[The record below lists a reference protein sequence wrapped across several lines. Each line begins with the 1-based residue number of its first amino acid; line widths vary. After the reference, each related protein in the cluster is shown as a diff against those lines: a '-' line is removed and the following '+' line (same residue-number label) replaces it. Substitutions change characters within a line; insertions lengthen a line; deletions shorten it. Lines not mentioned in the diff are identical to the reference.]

1 MKRKSIEQEFA
12 ARIGLDWADAKHDI
26 CLQVTGEQTTEALV
40 LEHLP
45 ERIDEWARALRK
57 RFNGR
62 PVAIALELFK
72 GPIVSA
78 LRKYDFFVVF
88 PINPATLA
96 KYRET
101 WTFSGAKDD
110 PTDAELALEVL
121 TKHPERLNPLQPQS
135 VEMRIL
141 EQLVESRRRLVD
153 DRTRITNRITSSL
166 KNYFPQPLQWFKDK
180 DTDVFCDFL
189 ERWSTLKAAQL
200 ARRSTLK
207 RFFCEH
213 NVRRPDVIEK
223 RIDAIKSATSLTNDA
238 GVIAPNVLLV
248 HVLVAQLRVTLR
260 AIESFNASI
269 ETHAH
274 AHPDF
279 HIFDSFPAAG
289 AVFAPRL
296 LVAFG
301 EQRERY
307 AKPAELQMYA
317 GIAPVTERSGN
328 SHRVHW
334 CWSCPAFLRQT
345 FIEWAA
351 LTIPRSVWAKA
362 YYQHQRQKGKSHQ
375 TATRALAFRW
385 LRILHRCWQTGT
397 HHDESTCLSTLAKRG
412 SPIIQNLAESAPSN
426 AGTA

>member
-96 KYRET
+96 KYRQT

-121 TKHPERLNPLQPQS
+121 TKHPERLNPVQPQS

-153 DRTRITNRITSSL
+153 DQTRITNRITSSL

-180 DTDVFCDFL
+180 DTDVFCDF
-189 ERWSTLKAAQL
+189 
-200 ARRSTLK
+200 
-207 RFFCEH
+207 
-213 NVRRPDVIEK
+213 P
-223 RIDAIKSATSLTNDA
+223 
-238 GVIAPNVLLV
+238 
-248 HVLVAQLRVTLR
+248 
-260 AIESFNASI
+260 
-269 ETHAH
+269 
-274 AHPDF
+274 
-279 HIFDSFPAAG
+279 
-289 AVFAPRL
+289 
-296 LVAFG
+296 
-301 EQRERY
+301 
-307 AKPAELQMYA
+307 
-317 GIAPVTERSGN
+317 
-328 SHRVHW
+328 
-334 CWSCPAFLRQT
+334 
-345 FIEWAA
+345 
-351 LTIPRSVWAKA
+351 
-362 YYQHQRQKGKSHQ
+362 
-375 TATRALAFRW
+375 RALEHSQGRP
-385 LRILHRCWQTGT
+385 T
-397 HHDESTCLSTLAKRG
+397 STALNSETFL
-412 SPIIQNLAESAPSN
+412 L
-426 AGTA
+426 